1 MVTPLPR
8 PCSDELRSL
17 GGPWGLS
24 VWNICFL
31 GVAGMPI
38 HRAKIQHGLLSA
50 ARGGAEDIHYWR
62 LRYRK
67 ERGGQGGQW
76 RR

>member
-38 HRAKIQHGLLSA
+38 HRAKIQHDLLSA
-50 ARGGAEDIHYWR
+50 ARGWG
-62 LRYRK
+62 
-67 ERGGQGGQW
+67 RGHSLLEA
-76 RR
+76 